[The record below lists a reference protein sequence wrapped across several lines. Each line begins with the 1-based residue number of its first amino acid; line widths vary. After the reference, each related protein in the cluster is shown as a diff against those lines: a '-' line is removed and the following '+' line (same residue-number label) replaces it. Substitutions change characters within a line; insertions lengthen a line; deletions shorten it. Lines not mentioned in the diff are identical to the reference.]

1 MRVLVDNLVCVENGV
16 NMRYVE
22 ISCDSSEQSNLP
34 TEGIVDGSSA
44 LFTNNSKVLFFNEKT
59 GSWIEA

>member
-22 ISCDSSEQSNLP
+22 ISCDSSEESELP
-34 TEGIVDGSSA
+34 TEGIVDGSNT
-44 LFTNNSKVLFFNEKT
+44 LFTDNGKVKFFNEKSA
-59 GSWIEA
+59 SWIEA